1 MSTKNFN
8 KEYLGFNGFVW
19 WMGVVEDNND
29 PLKAGR
35 IKVRCLEWHSEDKN
49 LVPTDDLPWAQVMMP
64 ANSSSISGVGQSPTG
79 IQNGSWVVGFFLDG
93 KHGQRPMV
101 MGTVPG
107 IPMSDPE
114 PKYGFNDPDGKY
126 PTLPQQPDTNR
137 LARNDEKEEYVHPNI
152 KTKDESK
159 KTGVKIANKGTTWDE
174 PSSAYS
180 AEYPKNDVYEGS
192 GGVIREYDN
201 TPGNER
207 IHHYHPAGSFSEYN
221 AVGNH
226 HQRIVGDNFEIIL
239 GKNSIYVKGD
249 ANLTVD
255 GNCHTHIEGDW
266 DIYVGGY
273 KKEVIGGNLTQ
284 QIGED
289 LELTTGGDANMNAGG
304 NMDLAGARIDLNKEA
319 GGLFGGLLGGLAG
332 FAAGGLLSNLGGS
345 LMESIGN
352 LGDVI
357 SVDALSELGDGTGL
371 LTGTADF
378 MKGAGGSLTSFGGA
392 LGGVVTGGSVGG
404 FDIGGALSKGFD
416 LGGALSNTLS
426 SVVPSSLSNLTDIG
440 ISTLSRG
447 TDILNPVKGALS
459 SVVDFAGSNINP
471 SNFLGNIS
479 SDLASSFTGDLSKT
493 FSSIGDFQNQLTSN
507 FNINNIL
514 GSVGAESISKAI
526 GDVFDPASSLNGFT
540 KDIFEGKTL
549 SGVQQA
555 LLGDSNLVP
564 QNLLN
569 KQFDVSVQGLFNAQ
583 NLLKSVVDPSFGNL
597 ELTDKITSAL
607 ELDNIVE
614 ATIGSQEGFLD
625 SFSSKQ
631 LLSVDGLKQQTLF
644 DLENRV
650 FNSIRS
656 VDTPNLIEGV
666 TNSGAALDT
675 LKAATER
682 VSPIN
687 TTDGLFA
694 TRDGRTVEVFRSGL
708 TRTDGTP
715 ITPSNIREGIADF
728 LEIARA
734 ADKNGA

>member
-1 MSTKNFN
+1 MSTKTFN
-8 KEYLGFNGFVW
+8 KEYLGYNGFIW

-35 IKVRCLEWHSEDKN
+35 IKVRCLEWHSADKN

-137 LARNDEKEEYVHPNI
+137 LARNDEQEKYEHPNI

-159 KTGVKIANKGTTWDE
+159 KTGVKIANKGTTWNE

-221 AVGNH
+221 AKGNH

-255 GNCHTHIEGDW
+255 GNCHTHIEGNW

-273 KKEVIGGNLTQ
+273 KKEIIGGNLTE
-284 QIGED
+284 QIGQD
-289 LELTTGGDANMNAGG
+289 LELTTGGDANIKAGG
-304 NMDLAGARIDLNKEA
+304 NMDLLGARIDLNKGT
-319 GGLFGGLLGGLAG
+319 GGLFGGLVSGLAG
-332 FAAGGLLSNLGGS
+332 FAAGSLISNLGGS

-357 SVDALSELGDGTGL
+357 SVDAISELGDGTGFL
-371 LTGTADF
+371 PGTADF
-378 MKGAGGSLTSFGGA
+378 MKGAGSSLTS
-392 LGGVVTGGSVGG
+392 SVSSG
-404 FDIGGALSKGFD
+404 FDIGGAFTD
-416 LGGALSNTLS
+416 AFA
-426 SVVPSSLSNLTDIG
+426 SVVPSSLSNLSDVG
-440 ISTLSRG
+440 ISTVSRG
-447 TDILNPVKGALS
+447 LDILNPVKSGISAAIN
-459 SVVDFAGSNINP
+459 FAGSNINP
-471 SNFLGNIS
+471 GNFLGNVA
-479 SDLASSFTGDLSKT
+479 SDLTSSLTGDLSKT
-493 FSSIGDFQNQLTSN
+493 FDSIGDFKDQLTSN
-507 FNINNIL
+507 FNVVNAL
-514 GSVGAESISKAI
+514 SSAGAQAVSKAVS
-526 GDVFDPASSLNGFT
+526 DVFDPASDLNGFT
-540 KDIFEGKTL
+540 KDIFAGNTL
-549 SGVQQA
+549 GGVQQA

-569 KQFDVSVQGLFNAQ
+569 KQFDISVQGLYNAQ
-583 NLLKSVVDPSFGNL
+583 SLLKSVVDPNFGNL
-597 ELTDKITSAL
+597 ELTDKISNAL

-614 ATIGSQEGFLD
+614 ASIGSQEGFLD

-631 LLSVDGLKQQTLF
+631 LLSVDGLKQQTIF
-644 DLENRV
+644 ELENRV

-656 VDTPNLIEGV
+656 VDTPNLIDGV
-666 TNSGAALDT
+666 TNSGTALDT

-682 VSPIN
+682 VSPID
-687 TTDGLFA
+687 TTDGLFT
-694 TRDGRTVEVFRSGL
+694 TRDGRTVEVFRTGL
-708 TRTDGTP
+708 NRTDGTP

-734 ADKNGA
+734 ADKNGS

>member
-1 MSTKNFN
+1 MSTTTFN

-35 IKVRCLEWHSEDKN
+35 IKVRCLEWHSEDKT
-49 LVPTDDLPWAQVMMP
+49 LVPTDHLPWAQVMMP
-64 ANSSSISGVGQSPTG
+64 VNSSSNSGVGQSPTG

-101 MGTVPG
+101 MGTIPG
-107 IPMSDPE
+107 IPMTEANPQI
-114 PKYGFNDPDGKY
+114 GFNDPDGKY

-137 LARNDEKEEYVHPNI
+137 LARNDDQEKYEHPNI
-152 KTKDESK
+152 KTKDGSK

-221 AVGNH
+221 AKGNH

-273 KKEVIGGNLTQ
+273 KKEIIGGNLTE

-289 LELTTGGDANMNAGG
+289 LELTTGGDANMKAGG
-304 NMDLAGARIDLNKEA
+304 NMDLLGARIDLNKGT
-319 GGLFGGLLGGLAG
+319 GGLFGGLVGGLTG

-345 LMESIGN
+345 IMESIGN
-352 LGDVI
+352 LGNVI

-371 LTGTADF
+371 LSGTADF
-378 MKGAGGSLTSFGGA
+378 MKGAGSSLTSS
-392 LGGVVTGGSVGG
+392 LSSG
-404 FDIGGALSKGFD
+404 FDIGGAFTD
-416 LGGALSNTLS
+416 AFA
-426 SVVPSSLSNLTDIG
+426 SVVPSSLGNLSDIG
-440 ISTLSRG
+440 ISTVSRG
-447 TDILNPVKGALS
+447 LDILNPVKGGLS
-459 SVVDFAGSNINP
+459 SVIDFAGSNINP
-471 SNFLGNIS
+471 GNFLGNIS
-479 SDLASSFTGDLSKT
+479 SDLASTFTGDLSKT

-507 FNINNIL
+507 FNVNNIL

-526 GDVFDPASSLNGFT
+526 GDVFDPASDLNGFT
-540 KDIFEGKTL
+540 KDIFSGNTL
-549 SGVQQA
+549 GGVQQA

-583 NLLKSVVDPSFGNL
+583 SLLKSVVDPSFGNL
-597 ELTDKITSAL
+597 ELTDKISNAL

-614 ATIGSQEGFLD
+614 ATIGSQEGFLN

-631 LLSVDGLKQQTLF
+631 LLSVDGLKQQTIF
-644 DLENRV
+644 ELENRV

-666 TNSGAALDT
+666 TNSGTSLDT

-682 VSPIN
+682 VSPID

-694 TRDGRTVEVFRSGL
+694 TRDGRTVEVFRTGL
-708 TRTDGTP
+708 NRTDGTP

-734 ADKNGA
+734 ADKNGT

>member
-1 MSTKNFN
+1 MSTKTFN
-8 KEYLGFNGFVW
+8 KEYLGYNGFIW

-35 IKVRCLEWHSEDKN
+35 IKVRCLEWHSADKN

-137 LARNDEKEEYVHPNI
+137 LARNDEQEKYEHPNI

-255 GNCHTHIEGDW
+255 GNCHTHIEGNW

-273 KKEVIGGNLTQ
+273 KKEIIGGNLTE
-284 QIGED
+284 QIGQD
-289 LELTTGGDANMNAGG
+289 LELTTGGDANIKAGG
-304 NMDLAGARIDLNKEA
+304 NMDLLGARIDLNKGT
-319 GGLFGGLLGGLAG
+319 GGLFGGLVSGLAG
-332 FAAGGLLSNLGGS
+332 FAAGSLISNLGGS

-357 SVDALSELGDGTGL
+357 SVDAISELGDGTGFL
-371 LTGTADF
+371 PGTADF
-378 MKGAGGSLTSFGGA
+378 MKGAGSSLTS
-392 LGGVVTGGSVGG
+392 SVSSG
-404 FDIGGALSKGFD
+404 FDIGGAFTD
-416 LGGALSNTLS
+416 AFA
-426 SVVPSSLSNLTDIG
+426 SVVPSSLSNLSDVG
-440 ISTLSRG
+440 ISTVSRG
-447 TDILNPVKGALS
+447 LDILNPVKSGISAAIN
-459 SVVDFAGSNINP
+459 FAGSNINP
-471 SNFLGNIS
+471 GNFLGNVA
-479 SDLASSFTGDLSKT
+479 SDLTSSLTGDLSKT
-493 FSSIGDFQNQLTSN
+493 FDSIGDFKDQLTSN
-507 FNINNIL
+507 FNVVNAL
-514 GSVGAESISKAI
+514 SSAGAQAVSKAVS
-526 GDVFDPASSLNGFT
+526 DVFDPASDLNGFT
-540 KDIFEGKTL
+540 KDIFAGNTL
-549 SGVQQA
+549 GGVQQA

-569 KQFDVSVQGLFNAQ
+569 KQFDISVQGLYNAQ
-583 NLLKSVVDPSFGNL
+583 SLLKSVVDPNFGNL
-597 ELTDKITSAL
+597 ELTDKISNAL

-614 ATIGSQEGFLD
+614 ASIGSQEGFLD

-631 LLSVDGLKQQTLF
+631 LLSVDGLKQQTIF
-644 DLENRV
+644 ELENRV

-656 VDTPNLIEGV
+656 VDTPNLIDGV
-666 TNSGAALDT
+666 TNSGTALDT

-682 VSPIN
+682 VSPID
-687 TTDGLFA
+687 TTDGLFT
-694 TRDGRTVEVFRSGL
+694 TRDGRTVEVFRTGL
-708 TRTDGTP
+708 NRTDGTP

-734 ADKNGA
+734 ADKNGS

>member
-1 MSTKNFN
+1 MSSNTYNN
-8 KEYLGFNGFVW
+8 EYLGFNGFVW

-64 ANSSSISGVGQSPTG
+64 VNSSSNSGVGQSPTG

-101 MGTVPG
+101 MGTIPG
-107 IPMSDPE
+107 IPMSE
-114 PKYGFNDPDGKY
+114 SNPKLGFNDPDGTY

-137 LARNDEKEEYVHPNI
+137 LARNDEKEEYKHPNV

-207 IHHYHPAGSFSEYN
+207 IHHYHPSGSFSEYN
-221 AVGNH
+221 SAGNH
-226 HQRIVGDNFEIIL
+226 HQRIVGDNFQIIL
-239 GKNSIYVKGD
+239 GKDSIYVKGD

-255 GNCHTHIEGDW
+255 GNCHTFIKGNW
-266 DIYVGGY
+266 DVYVEGY
-273 KKEVIGGNLTQ
+273 KKEIIGENYTQ
-284 QIGED
+284 QIGKASEITAAQD
-289 LELTTGGDANMNAGG
+289 INMKSGG
-304 NMDLAGARIDLNKEA
+304 NMDFLGARIDLNKGT
-319 GGLFGGLLGGLAG
+319 GGLFGDLVGGIVG
-332 FAAGGLLSNLGGS
+332 QAAGGLISNLGGS

-357 SVDALSELGDGTGL
+357 SVDALSELGDGTGFIS
-371 LTGTADF
+371 GTADF
-378 MKGAGGSLTSFGGA
+378 MKGAGKSLTSFGGA

-416 LGGALSNTLS
+416 LGGALKSTLS
-426 SVVPSSLSNLTDIG
+426 SVVPSAVSNLSETAL
-440 ISTLSRG
+440 STLSRG
-447 TDILNPVKGALS
+447 ADILNPVKGALT
-459 SVVDFAGSNINP
+459 SVIGAAASNIDP
-471 SNFLGNIS
+471 SNFLGKLPSELS
-479 SDLASSFTGDLSKT
+479 STLTGDLNKT
-493 FSSIGDFQNQLTSN
+493 FDSIGDFQNQLTSN

-526 GDVFDPASSLNGFT
+526 GDVFDPASDLNGFT

-549 SGVQQA
+549 NGVTQT
-555 LLGDSNLVP
+555 LLGDSSLVP
-564 QNLLN
+564 TNSLN

-583 NLLKSVVDPSFGNL
+583 SLLKSVVDPSFGNL
-597 ELTDKITSAL
+597 ELTDKISSAL

-614 ATIGSQEGFLD
+614 ATVGSQEGFVE
-625 SFSSKQ
+625 SFSSSQ
-631 LLSVDGLKQQTLF
+631 LLSTDGLKQQTLF

-656 VDTPNLIEGV
+656 VDTPDLIQGV
-666 TNSGAALDT
+666 TNNGTALDT

-687 TTDGLFA
+687 TTDGLFT
-694 TRDGRTVEVFRSGL
+694 TRDKRTVEVFRTGL

-734 ADKNGA
+734 ADKNGT